1 MCENNSRRVGITDLR
16 FSRAR
21 PYRARLRDATR
32 RAKRAAEAA
41 GQTNGRAS
49 AATASWPALDP
60 SLERRTETVRTV
72 IIRNSRVEVRR
83 GGEVC
88 GSNAWRY
95 REVPNGSSACLV
107 GAAGGS
113 R

>member
-1 MCENNSRRVGITDLR
+1 MSLSAVGPTDLR

-49 AATASWPALDP
+49 AATASWPALDS
-60 SLERRTETVRTV
+60 SLEQRSETVRTV
-72 IIRNSRVEVRR
+72 LFAIRGCCAVADFSRER
-83 GGEVC
+83 GWMT
-88 GSNAWRY
+88 APY
-95 REVPNGSSACLV
+95 V
-107 GAAGGS
+107 GAGGG
-113 R
+113 RLWRGAHECPLDV

>member
-1 MCENNSRRVGITDLR
+1 MRDVNSVAGVPYHCRIVRDYRDYVRPTDLR

-49 AATASWPALDP
+49 AATASWPALDS
-60 SLERRTETVRTV
+60 SLEQRSETVRTV
-72 IIRNSRVEVRR
+72 LIRNSRLLR
-83 GGEVC
+83 C
-88 GSNAWRY
+88 GRFLA
-95 REVPNGSSACLV
+95 
-107 GAAGGS
+107 
-113 R
+113 